1 MEDIPKEFNMDI
13 PKLEKWLNSAIKRIQ
28 TKTGSML
35 AAYNRYLY
43 GNGYHSSNGKPPI
56 AWQDF

>member
-1 MEDIPKEFNMDI
+1 MDI

-28 TKTGSML
+28 SKTGSML
-35 AAYNRYLY
+35 TAYNRYLY